1 MEIRL
6 IRPDESAAL
15 GRITVAAYRQL
26 FSTDSLGSYEDEL
39 ADVEARR
46 LDSEVY
52 VALDD
57 GHLCGGVTYVPDSGR
72 AMSEFDDPDAAG
84 IRMLAVDPAFQGRGV
99 GHALVEVC
107 IARARVDERARIILH
122 STPVMVVAQA
132 MYVRLGFVRAPE
144 FDVFYDGE
152 PYSTE
157 EPLHLVAY
165 VLTL

>member
-84 IRMLAVDPAFQGRGV
+84 IRMLAVDPA
-99 GHALVEVC
+99 LVEVC